1 MEIDWPKVLEIFGSG
16 IIGVFLVMILLQIQ
30 TQLSTRLINFIET
43 RNEVANA
50 ESEQKSKNSA
60 NENKG

>member
-1 MEIDWPKVLEIFGSG
+1 MQIDWTSVIEIFGSG

-43 RNEVANA
+43 RKEEKTESDPKPKNPANNN
-50 ESEQKSKNSA
+50 KN
-60 NENKG
+60 